1 MTIHDSRLLVAAFLF
16 GCSAAPVE
24 GEPSVDLTPAD
35 HEAGRLV
42 PEHYNHWAPAS
53 AGGMDQV
60 IGSGTYYAN
69 CSNWSLW
76 DYGAWDA
83 AAYGFHEYRTKNATW
98 TQDST
103 GAPYAGASWD
113 TCDGYGG
120 ENCSVAA
127 RLNQLGWSNVWWQQQ
142 PNLWDTVV
150 GWNGSVYANTSSRS
164 HVAGH
169 CTGAFVL
176 TFDADPAYTRGEY
189 WVHVYHEKEVT
200 DQTSCTSTSGDNQLW
215 NAVDLY
221 VRECTPS
228 GNCQDRIGGYAKRTN
243 GTWNSSYCD
252 TMTTVVY
259 QPPYG
264 YRPVYLNA
272 VVSAGVGH
280 VPSAAKIA
288 VSRWYF

>member
-1 MTIHDSRLLVAAFLF
+1 MRIQHLGLLTAAFLF

-24 GEPSVDLTPAD
+24 GESSGDFTPAD

-69 CSNWSLW
+69 CGNWSLW

-83 AAYGFHEYRTKNATW
+83 AAYNFHEYRTKDATW

-120 ENCSVAA
+120 ADCTVVS
-127 RLNQLGWSNVWWQQQ
+127 RLIQLLDTSVWWQQQ
-142 PNLWDTVV
+142 AYWEDVV

-189 WVHVYHEKEVT
+189 WVSVYHEKKIT
-200 DQTSCTSTSGDNQLW
+200 DKSACTSTAGASQVW
-215 NAVDLY
+215 NAIDLY

-228 GNCQDRIGGYAKRTN
+228 GSCQDRIGGYAKRTS
-243 GTWNSSYCD
+243 GTWSSSECN
-252 TMTTVVY
+252 TRSTVFY

-264 YRPVYLNA
+264 YRPVYVNA

-280 VPSAAKIA
+280 VPSAAKIS
-288 VSRWYF
+288 VERWYH